1 MASKITSILLTT
13 LILSLGFGQLLRFE
27 IYGLPFF
34 IHDLLVLLIIAF
46 NLKTLASITPNK
58 GLKIFGVGL
67 LLGWVNALISY
78 PFAELLVPALYTLRL
93 LSYLCLYLII
103 KSKKTVINPN
113 VFKIS
118 GIIMLTLGLSQ
129 YFLMPDMRW
138 AQYLGWDDHLSR
150 LTLPHYDPTFT
161 GVMLSLALLSL
172 VPINLRLKS
181 LNFQLSTF
189 YSLSILLTYSRSV
202 WLSLMMTGFYFI
214 KNKLVLLAAALVML
228 LAITALPE
236 RFGEGTNLLRTYS
249 ITSRFD
255 SDLGYIKKY
264 GWSLL
269 VGRGLNTLILDQE
282 ATSLPNHA
290 SGPNNSYLYVLAT
303 TGLVGLVGWG
313 LFMRSLYLRSSHR
326 PMLIFFFVAS
336 LFNNV
341 MFYPFALLWVLMQES
356 S

>member
-1 MASKITSILLTT
+1 MLTT

-103 KSKKTVINPN
+103 KSKKTMINPN

-129 YFLMPDMRW
+129 YFFMPDMRW

-161 GVMLSLALLSL
+161 GVMLALVLLSL
-172 VPINLRLKS
+172 VPIMLHLKS
-181 LNFQLSTF
+181 FNFLLSTL

-214 KNKLVLLAAALVML
+214 KNKLVLIAAALVML

-249 ITSRFD
+249 ISSRVEN
-255 SDLGYIKKY
+255 DLGYIKKY

-269 VGRGLNTLILDQE
+269 IGRGLNTLILDQE
-282 ATSLPNHA
+282 AASLPNHA
-290 SGPNNSYLYVLAT
+290 TGPNNSYLYVLAT
-303 TGLVGLVGWG
+303 TGLVGLIGWG
-313 LFMRSLYLRSSHR
+313 IFMRSLYLRSSHR
-326 PMLIFFFVAS
+326 PMLVFFVASS